1 MSFRPELKPYQVI
14 TDGNMATSLT
24 SLVTIIQKI
33 SLVSYT
39 VSWSGTSPSG
49 TLSMQISNDYEIG
62 PTGAV
67 VNSGNWS
74 ALSFTNHGSVTPVT
88 SITVSGNTGA
98 DDLISD
104 LCGAYAIRLIYTRS
118 SGTGT
123 LQAYICGK
131 VA

>member
-1 MSFRPELKPYQVI
+1 MSIRPELRPYQVI
-14 TDGNMATSLT
+14 TDGNMAANIT

-39 VSWSGTSPSG
+39 ISWSGTSPSG
-49 TLSMQISNDYEIG
+49 TVSMQISNDYELD

-67 VNSGNWS
+67 KNAGNWS
-74 ALSFTNHGSVTPVT
+74 LLSFYNHGTAAPVT
-88 SITVSGNTGA
+88 SVTVSGNTGT
-98 DDLISD
+98 DELISS
-104 LCGAYAIRLIYTRS
+104 LCGAYAIRLIYTRT

-123 LQAYICGK
+123 LQAYVCGK